1 MTLAELEQVPGEV
14 LTCSQIAPIL
24 GADPATIH
32 QQAIEAPHFL
42 GFPVIV
48 AKRRVKIPK
57 MPFIKF
63 MRGG

>member
-1 MTLAELEQVPGEV
+1 MTLEELENLQCEV
-14 LTCSQIAPIL
+14 LTCAQIAPIL

-32 QQAIEAPHFL
+32 EQAIEAPQFL